1 MRSNENDSMSE
12 DVYGLF
18 KNVRNNSS
26 DRHGEFSQCEEFQS
40 SGLILILIFR
50 IPCFLN

>member
-12 DVYGLF
+12 DVYRLF

-26 DRHGEFSQCEEFQS
+26 DPARGVQS
-40 SGLILILIFR
+40 V
-50 IPCFLN
+50 